1 MTKTRRS
8 EFSFSR
14 VVAFGVLAGA
24 TALGACGL
32 NQGASGISDER
43 RKELRATADKAT
55 RLSELQRQAYTRNT
69 LLQFSAAEQDYRE
82 TLGLARDLFPTD
94 PARASSLRLHLAL
107 NKSNLG
113 QFESAESLF
122 DRSRRIVEELGPFSE
137 RAKPDLFYAQHQM
150 NLKQF
155 DKAEEI
161 ASGAVA
167 KLDRLIATVKD
178 DGGGTNLDRMEL
190 VRRSDGAILV
200 DQTQANIANAR
211 TARDA
216 SFDENAVRLS
226 ETQRL
231 RLQRVQALYVKAR
244 ALRALG
250 ANADTIDELIAG
262 ADKDLVGI
270 PDVFGRWLRAEISSL
285 RADRLAKEGKT
296 DASVAQLDKAIGLLR
311 KFEMDSRPEALLLF
325 KKGEILIEGG
335 QGRLGQ
341 ASYRKALDIIRNDS
355 QGLEVEQARSVIDRL
370 LDDAQGGDTEA
381 QDQLF
386 LLMQKVR
393 SSATA
398 QTVAQLSARLSSG
411 DSARARAIREVQ
423 DLERKINV
431 LSARFDRLEADPN
444 ADFHYKRVTES
455 KLAELKNKFDDQQK
469 LLEEIAPNYD
479 QLVDTT
485 LTLKEAQ
492 EALADGEVMA
502 IIQLGVDKG
511 LVAVVTNLS
520 FDAFE
525 TTLNLQAAEEEVR
538 ELRKPIDGE
547 FLLAFDLERSYDLFK
562 TLFGPVKS
570 KIKSAEHLII
580 VPTGPLMSMPF
591 NVLLTDEYK
600 DEIKIEGTTPETA
613 YFDYSKVKWLG
624 SQSGITTGV
633 SISSFFIGRRVPA
646 SGATKPFRGFGDFK
660 QFGEDD
666 LTVTKIAQQRG
677 LPESCKVSV
686 KALGLLNELP
696 GTKTELEKVQEAL
709 GVSDQD
715 VILGNDFN
723 DIDVKKMK
731 LNDFRVLH
739 FATHGLLAQDPQC
752 LPEPGLV
759 TSLGKDGDSL
769 LEASEIVDLDLD
781 AELVVMS
788 ACDTGAG
795 AGQAATDIL
804 GFRGAGGS
812 YAAGGE
818 SLNGLARSFFFAGA
832 RNVVST
838 HWSVDDRATQELMVG
853 FYDAVAKDND
863 ISIAEAMRQSQEKQ
877 IDNGELSHPFF
888 WAPFATIGDG
898 ARQLRLGVDGGPADA
913 DKNETDQSVPEEET
927 DESASVEPSK
937 DGA

>member
-1 MTKTRRS
+1 MTSKRILS
-8 EFSFSR
+8 LSLSSASR
-14 VVAFGVLAGA
+14 FCAFIAVGA
-24 TALGACGL
+24 LSSCGL
-32 NQGASGISDER
+32 TQDTGGLSDDR
-43 RKELRATADKAT
+43 RKELRQTADKAT

-122 DRSRRIVEELGPFSE
+122 NRSREIVEELGPLSE

-155 DKAEEI
+155 PRAQEI
-161 ASGAVA
+161 ASRAVTRLDA
-167 KLDRLIATVKD
+167 LIESIKDDGSGRNLDRL
-178 DGGGTNLDRMEL
+178 EL
-190 VRRSDGAILV
+190 IKRSDGALLI
-200 DQTQANIANAR
+200 DQSQANIANSR
-211 TARDA
+211 TTRDA
-216 SFDENAVRLS
+216 SFDDNAVRLS
-226 ETQRL
+226 ERQRL
-231 RLQRVQALYVKAR
+231 RLQRVQALYVVAR
-244 ALRALG
+244 AMRAQG
-250 ANADTIDELIAG
+250 KPEAQVEDLINRAE
-262 ADKDLVGI
+262 KDLVGI
-270 PDVFGRWLRAEISSL
+270 PDVFGRWLRAEIASL

-296 DASVAQLDKAIGLLR
+296 EASVAQLDKALNLLR

-325 KKGEILIEGG
+325 KKGEILIENG

-341 ASYRKALDIIRNDS
+341 AAYRKALNIIRDDA

-370 LDDAQGGDTEA
+370 LDDVQGGDADA
-381 QDQLF
+381 QNQLF
-386 LLMQKVR
+386 ILMQKVR

-411 DSARARAIREVQ
+411 DSERARAIRDVQ

-444 ADFHYKRVTES
+444 SDLHYKRVTES
-455 KLAELKNKFDDQQK
+455 KLGDLKKNLAAQQST
-469 LLEEIAPNYD
+469 LEEIAPNYD
-479 QLVDTT
+479 QLVDAT
-485 LTLKEAQ
+485 LSLKDAQ
-492 EALADGEVMA
+492 AALADGEVMA

-511 LVAVVTNLS
+511 LVAVVTNVS

-525 TTLNLQAAEEEVR
+525 TTLSLQTAEEEVR

-547 FLLAFDLERSYDLFK
+547 FLLSFDLERSYGLYK

-570 KIKSAEHLII
+570 KIKKAEHLII
-580 VPTGPLMSMPF
+580 VPTGPLMSLPF

-624 SQSGITTGV
+624 RQTGITTGV
-633 SISSFFIGRRVPA
+633 SISSFFIGRKVPESKA
-646 SGATKPFRGFGDFK
+646 AKPFRGFGDFK
-660 QFGEDD
+660 RFGESD
-666 LTVTKIAQQRG
+666 TIVTRIAQQRG
-677 LPESCKVSV
+677 LPDSCKVSV
-686 KALGLLNELP
+686 RALGLLNELP
-696 GTKTELEKVQEAL
+696 GTKDELEKVQNAL
-709 GVSDQD
+709 GVPDQD
-715 VILGNDFN
+715 VVLGDAFN
-723 DIDVKKMK
+723 DIAVKKMN
-731 LNDFRVLH
+731 LSQFRVLH
-739 FATHGLLAQDPQC
+739 FATHGLLAQDPEC

-759 TSLGKDGDSL
+759 TSLGDKGDTL

-795 AGQAATDIL
+795 AGQAAEEVL
-804 GFRGAGGS
+804 GFRGVGGS

-832 RNVVST
+832 RNVLST

-853 FYDAVAKDND
+853 FYKSVADDNE
-863 ISIAEAMRQSQEKQ
+863 ISIAEAMRKSQEAQ
-877 IDNGELSHPFF
+877 IKAGELSHPFF

-898 ARQLRLGVDGGPADA
+898 ARKLRLGKDGA
-913 DKNETDQSVPEEET
+913 
-927 DESASVEPSK
+927 ESASVAPKE